1 MPQSSPAA
9 AAASASAAA
18 AASRATEHCRLA
30 ISFIVG
36 VHAWAASVKRPRKT
50 ARNSAY
56 WRSESDRRVRRI
68 FVFFEGGEM
77 VGAPS
82 FGTYGQ
88 LTGTRSGPTYLHTE
102 HTEMYTAINSRAL
115 LHHAQVLKLC
125 ENILIFARRVWE
137 ATWSCYRCATQTRAR
152 RS

>member
-1 MPQSSPAA
+1 M
-9 AAASASAAA
+9 
-18 AASRATEHCRLA
+18 SRECEATEKNREEFRILK
-30 ISFIVG
+30 V
-36 VHAWAASVKRPRKT
+36 
-50 ARNSAY
+50 
-56 WRSESDRRVRRI
+56 RVRQARTPN
-68 FVFFEGGEM
+68 FRFFEGGEM

-102 HTEMYTAINSRAL
+102 HTEMYTATNSRAL

-137 ATWSCYRCATQTRAR
+137 ATGSCYRCATQTRAR